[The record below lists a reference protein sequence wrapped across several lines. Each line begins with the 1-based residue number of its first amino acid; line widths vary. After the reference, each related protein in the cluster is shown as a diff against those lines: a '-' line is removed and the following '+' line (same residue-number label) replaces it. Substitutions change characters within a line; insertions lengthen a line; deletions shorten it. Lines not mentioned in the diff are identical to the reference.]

1 MRGQFQI
8 TSCIHGRSKYLV
20 TGYAKGKRIRKFCRT
35 KAQAQEFA
43 ESKNIE
49 LQNFGH
55 ELSVMPNALRTEAMV
70 WSERLARI
78 GWTISQAGQL
88 VLNQHDWRSKSV
100 LLKNGI
106 IAYKAE
112 LDRKLAAKEISK
124 GHHRNLRSAIKKL
137 LPEFG
142 KTFICDLS
150 PALLEKWIITQPVN
164 ATTRNNIRLNLGVFF
179 NTFAIPQSW
188 IAENPISK
196 MAIANTKR
204 LRKRPCIYTPEQA
217 ASILFHADHDLVP
230 FFAIAMFA
238 GLRTSEIEGLN
249 WEDIDFEDRLIDV
262 KFEISKT
269 IQDRSV
275 PMSDNL
281 IAWLSPYRGMQGP
294 VVKQRLEWRR
304 KAVRDRAG
312 VPAKDMRNAAR
323 HSYCSY
329 RYALENDIGKCAK
342 EAGNSPAVFL
352 ANYNRRVKEAPA
364 KQYFSI
370 FPQDAQNI
378 IRVA

>member
-20 TGYAKGKRIRKFCRT
+20 TGYTNGKRIRKFFRT
-35 KAQAQEFA
+35 KVQAEEFA
-43 ESKNIE
+43 GSKNIE

-55 ELSVMPNALRTEAMV
+55 KLSACPDALRTEAITCA
-70 WSERLARI
+70 ERLAPFGMTLTKVTDI
-78 GWTISQAGQL
+78 WLGQ
-88 VLNQHDWRSKSV
+88 NDWRTKSV

-106 IAYKAE
+106 VAYKAE
-112 LDRKLAAKEISK
+112 LDRKLDAKEISK
-124 GHHRNLRSAIKKL
+124 GHHKNLRSIIKKL
-137 LPEFG
+137 LPDFG
-142 KTFICDLS
+142 ETFICDLS
-150 PALLEKWIITQPVN
+150 PALLEKWMITQPVN

-179 NTFAIPQSW
+179 NTFAVPKSW

-196 MAIANTKR
+196 TTIANTKR

-217 ASILFHADHDLVP
+217 ASILFHADDDLVP

-269 IQDRSV
+269 IQERFV

-294 VVKQRLEWRR
+294 VVRQRLEWRR

-312 VPAKDMRNAAR
+312 ISAKDMRNAAR

-364 KQYFSI
+364 KQYFAI

-378 IRVA
+378 IKVA